1 MWLLRDQP
9 MLERFEAFDQTGPWQ
24 DLAIHALDTGDPDRD
39 RYIGMIKIPRPGAG
53 TGFLDH
59 LIARIR
65 GHVPARK
72 IVHSAHQGRSIAL
85 FADNPEKLQE
95 ALQDAATALQYLG
108 YRHPDRLA
116 GAPDKACQ
124 AITATFQDDI
134 DRYIK
139 AYAAQSANRPGR
151 WAIYSR
157 TWMQESAGLVAMGR
171 IIGIPP
177 FYPPNGALSHDAHRD
192 PPLYRPPLQDL
203 AAARDRALLFLRT
216 LMRHIPAEAPP
227 QQAHSK
233 ETWRYCTDQIQTYLN
248 QPDPMDKHADDRLF
262 AACSTLCVMAD
273 GYPPTGPHTHRVLLT
288 SLYITGYQEILRQ
301 RSLES
306 PSVNA

>member
-1 MWLLRDQP
+1 MWLMRDQQ
-9 MLERFEAFDQTGPWQ
+9 MLEWFEAFDQTGPWQ
-24 DLAIHALDTGDPDRD
+24 DLAIHALDTRDHDRD
-39 RYIGMIKIPRPGAG
+39 RYIGMIKIPHPGAG
-53 TGFLDH
+53 TDFLDH
-59 LIARIR
+59 LITRIR

-72 IVHSAHQGRSIAL
+72 IVRSAHQGRSMAL
-85 FADNPEKLQE
+85 FADNPQMLQG
-95 ALQDAATALQYLG
+95 ALQNAATALQYLG
-108 YRHPDRLA
+108 YRHPGRLA
-116 GAPDKACQ
+116 DAPDNEM
-124 AITATFQDDI
+124 TPTFQADI
-134 DRYIK
+134 DRYIQ
-139 AYAAQSANRPGR
+139 AYILQNTTGTGR
-151 WAIYSR
+151 GTVHSR
-157 TWMQESAGLVAMGR
+157 TWMQESACLVAMGR

-233 ETWRYCTDQIQTYLN
+233 EVWRYCTDQIQTYLN